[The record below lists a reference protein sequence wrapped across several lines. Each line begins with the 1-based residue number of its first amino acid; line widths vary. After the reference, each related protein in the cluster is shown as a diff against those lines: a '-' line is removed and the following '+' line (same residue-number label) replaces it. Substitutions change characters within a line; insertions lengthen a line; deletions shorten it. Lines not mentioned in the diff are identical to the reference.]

1 MDLLLTYKQE
11 KRDTKSDSVSTCDL
25 KLYSNH
31 TNIEYVGVFDF
42 DYQRYGTKKQITFRH
57 SFNVDIVTGDVVVGY
72 ELTNNNLTRDRLFKT
87 TSINKKNSFNLLYEL
102 TENGF
107 YRGEKRLKYW
117 GVKYERF
124 LSTIHSTIYD
134 RIQPHFKNGF
144 IKKKDYIGKSTTNPL
159 YDMLVDYH
167 LDLKN
172 IKQHDNVYDDI
183 KYEYPK
189 KKWLLKND
197 NKFLPSVLES
207 YGIKSKYLI
216 GELSKDS
223 QKSKHIRSVNYF
235 CKLFGENY
243 IDYLKQIDWTHHCN
257 DLPPNRKVHTL
268 RNDVEKKS
276 MVKLINNWNS
286 DTMKSDSLIYN
297 LQKLLTMRE
306 LVDKDGSLIFK
317 AKSYTDFENLIESWS
332 SIKSYLTR
340 GYRLKY
346 NFPNEFTESVESKI
360 IIDGEIF
367 QPKVLVS
374 EEDFR
379 IEGSNMK
386 NCMSK
391 QFVNG
396 SIFVY
401 VALYN
406 KNKRI
411 NLQYRRGSIIQQ
423 YGKANSVV
431 DDVFNQPIKV
441 LSERFKNLSSITWS
455 KVKYDIL
462 FD

>member
-11 KRDTKSDSVSTCDL
+11 KKDNKSDSVSTCDL
-25 KLYSNH
+25 NLYSNH

-57 SFNVDIVTGDVVVGY
+57 SFNLNILTGDVIVGY
-72 ELTNNNLTRDRLFKT
+72 ELINNNLTRDRLFKT
-87 TSINKKNSFNLLYEL
+87 TSINKKNSFDLLFEL

-124 LSTIHSTIYD
+124 LTTIHSTIYKT
-134 RIQPHFKNGF
+134 IQPHFRNSF
-144 IKKKDYIGKSTTNPL
+144 IKKKDYRVKSTINPL

-172 IKQHDNVYDDI
+172 IKQHDNVYQDI

-243 IDYLKQIDWTHHCN
+243 IDYLKQIDWSQHCN
-257 DLPPNRKVHTL
+257 DLPSNRKIHKL
-268 RNDVEKKS
+268 RNDIEKKS

-297 LQKLLTMRE
+297 LQKLLTIRD
-306 LVDKDGSLIFK
+306 LVDGDESLIFK
-317 AKSYTDFENLIESWS
+317 AKSYTDFENLLESWL
-332 SIKSYLTR
+332 SIKSYLNR

-346 NFPNEFTESVESKI
+346 DFPKEFVQSIESKI
-360 IIDGEIF
+360 IVEGEMF
-367 QPKVLVS
+367 QPKILVS

-396 SIFVY
+396 SLFIY

-411 NLQYRRGSIIQQ
+411 NLQYRRGSISQQ
-423 YGKANSVV
+423 YGKANSSV
-431 DDVFNQPIKV
+431 DTIFHQPIQV
-441 LSERFKNLSSITWS
+441 LNERFKNLSNITWG

-462 FD
+462 SN